1 MNLRLVRYQALGND
15 YLVVEG
21 DAWRDWDRPEVTRRI
36 CDRHFGLGSDGI
48 LVRATEDGATAER
61 LRILNADGSEAEK
74 SGNGLRIFARY
85 LFDCAR
91 VHEERFAVQTLGGTV
106 LCQVSAA
113 GADVAVEM
121 GRVVFETAAI
131 PLAREAI
138 GDGGALDDQGR
149 GGLRVAGQ
157 IREFQAASIGN
168 PHCALLVEQASEA
181 EARDLGPLIESHPLF
196 PRKTNVQFLQ
206 VVDRRRIR
214 LEIWERGS
222 GYTLSSGSCASA
234 GAAIA
239 KRLGFVGSEVVV
251 EMRGGEA
258 RVTVAEAGEVTLRG
272 PVARIASLDLAS
284 EFLRALAG

>member
-1 MNLRLVRYQALGND
+1 MSLRFERYQALGND

-21 DAWRDWDRPEVTRRI
+21 VDWQRWDRPEVARRI

-48 LVRATEDGATAER
+48 LVRATAESEGPER

-85 LFDCAR
+85 LFDRGLVQAGP
-91 VHEERFAVQTLGGTV
+91 FAVLTLAGPV
-106 LCQVSAA
+106 RCQVSAG
-113 GADVAVEM
+113 GADVSVEM
-121 GRVVFETAAI
+121 GRVVFATAEI
-131 PLAREAI
+131 PLVRQEV
-138 GDGGALDDQGR
+138 GEGGSLDDQGR
-149 GGLRVAGQ
+149 GVFVVGGRLCD
-157 IREFQAASIGN
+157 FQAASIGN
-168 PHCALLVEQASEA
+168 PHCAILVERASEA
-181 EARDLGPLIESHPLF
+181 DARSLGPLIERHPLF

-206 VVDRRRIR
+206 VVDRHRIR

-239 KRLGFVGSEVVV
+239 RRLELVGPEVVV

-258 RVTVAEAGEVTLRG
+258 LVSVSDRHEVTLRG
-272 PVARIASLDLAS
+272 PVQRIADIEPCA
-284 EFLRALAG
+284 EFLNSL